1 MKEFRGAGMLD
12 TGKRA
17 GIDLVGRRKEISQI
31 KDILK
36 DVSLGR
42 GKLVVVSGEAGV
54 GKTRFLEEIK
64 TVASMETFTL
74 LSGKCLYFK
83 DTDTCLPFKEMF
95 NQYRKLKGSFC
106 EDGKIDSPFIERG
119 YDDGSGLDCGYDS
132 DLVPMSLI
140 PAEIEAEEVQTEEM
154 EEPPLRMDMLSEFIF
169 GLASEMP
176 LCLFIDD
183 LHWADSNTLQL
194 LEYLCRRIKDDPI
207 LIICTYR
214 PEDLFWGEG
223 KAHPLTDSLKRLDKD
238 AKYVRVRLNRF
249 IELECEEF
257 LKKILN
263 VEAVPRD
270 LVGIIYRLTV
280 GNPFF
285 MEELIHSMLEKG
297 ILTTEGPDILNITD
311 PDAVTLPTNVKD
323 VVLRRTHWLKPLSIK
338 VIRVLSVVGLTF
350 TFDVIKDA
358 LELDDE
364 DVLEA
369 IEELIQASF
378 IMEGSEEE
386 LYKFENPLIREVIY
400 SELNHSRRK
409 YLHNR
414 VARVL
419 EDLYSN
425 DPERWGDIALNY
437 YLAKDRSNALVY
449 LTKAVS
455 HYKDSSP
462 SRVISLLKLMIDCK
476 EAMPRSDI
484 LRAENMEVFMEI
496 SNICLHMG
504 DWKRAM
510 EFSDEARALSVELG
524 RHDVEVGSLLTQG
537 RLNYLQGRF
546 TEAAGLLNYALNLS
560 VEHNDMEGKSRASM
574 GLGCINWRQGDYHGA
589 LERYTSSLKF
599 AKEQNDLNT
608 LGTLY
613 IHIGNL
619 FNHKGDLDR
628 SLEYYKRAIRHLNST
643 GDRLEGS
650 RAYRNLGNTL
660 IQTGDLANAHDMLRL
675 SLDLAGEYGHEN
687 LWALI
692 NLIPIRCVR
701 EGQGSA
707 LTTYDTVM
715 ERLSGKGDRI
725 GAALAD
731 MYMGVCRSRNGEDQ
745 EGGVML
751 KRSYDLL
758 KEMKALYD
766 VGRAA
771 FHLGEHNLKFE
782 RKDVALK
789 FLEESRDIFGEIGAR
804 SYLERTEQ
812 ILSQFRDDNVIHHD
826 SL

>member
-1 MKEFRGAGMLD
+1 MLE

-17 GIDLVGRRKEISQI
+17 GIDLVGRRKEISQVN
-31 KDILK
+31 DILR
-36 DVSLGR
+36 DVSR
-42 GKLVVVSGEAGV
+42 GKGRLVVVSGEAGV
-54 GKTRFLEEIK
+54 GKTRFLEEIN
-64 TVASMETFTL
+64 TLGSMENFTI

-95 NQYRKLKGSFC
+95 NQYRKLKESFYEGS
-106 EDGKIDSPFIERG
+106 KIDSPFTERG
-119 YDDGSGLDCGYDS
+119 YDDGSGMDYGYDS

-154 EEPPLRMDMLSEFIF
+154 EEPPLQMDRLSEFIF
-169 GLASEMP
+169 DLASEAP
-176 LCLFIDD
+176 LCLLIDD

-194 LEYLCRRIKDDPI
+194 LEYLCGRIKEDPI

-223 KAHPLTDSLKRLDKD
+223 KAHPLTDSLKRLDQDTKY
-238 AKYVRVRLNRF
+238 AKIRLNRF

-257 LKKILN
+257 LKKTLN
-263 VEAVPRD
+263 IEAVPRD
-270 LVGIIYRLTV
+270 LVSTIFRMTV

-285 MEELIHSMLEKG
+285 IEELIHSMLEKG
-297 ILTTEGPDILNITD
+297 VIDTEGPEGLSMIDL
-311 PDAVTLPTNVKD
+311 DAVTLPTNVKD
-323 VVLRRTHWLKPLSIK
+323 VVLRRIHWLKPLSIK
-338 VIRVLSVVGLTF
+338 VIRVSSVAGLTF
-350 TFDVIKDA
+350 TFDLIRDA
-358 LELDDE
+358 LEQGDE
-364 DVLEA
+364 EILEA
-369 IEELIQASF
+369 IEELIEANF

-386 LYKFENPLIREVIY
+386 LYQFENPLIREVIY

-419 EDLYSN
+419 ENLYSN
-425 DPERWGDIALNY
+425 DPERWSDIALNY

-462 SRVISLLKLMIDCK
+462 SRVISLLKMIIDCK
-476 EAMPRSDI
+476 ERMPRSDT
-484 LRAENMEVFMEI
+484 LKAENMEVFMEI
-496 SNICLHMG
+496 SNICLQMG

-510 EFSDEARALSVELG
+510 EFSDEARTLSVGLG
-524 RHDVEVGSLLTQG
+524 RYDVEVRSLLNQG
-537 RLNYLQGRF
+537 RLNYLQGEF
-546 TEAAGLLNYALNLS
+546 TGAARLLNSALDLS
-560 VEHNDMEGKSRASM
+560 VEHGDPEGKSHASM
-574 GLGCINWRQGDYHGA
+574 GLGYIHWRQGDYHGA

-599 AKEQNDLNT
+599 AKKQNDLNT

-628 SLEYYKRAIRHLNST
+628 SVEYYQRAIRHLNST
-643 GDRLEGS
+643 GNKMEES
-650 RAYRNLGNTL
+650 RAYQSLGNAF
-660 IQTGDLANAHDMLRL
+660 IQKGNLANAHDMLQL
-675 SLDLAGEYGHEN
+675 SLDRAGEYGYEN

-707 LTTYDTVM
+707 LSTYDTVM
-715 ERLSGKGDRI
+715 DRLSGKGDRI

-751 KRSYDLL
+751 KRTYDAL
-758 KEMKALYD
+758 KEMKVRYD
-766 VGRAA
+766 LGRAA

-782 RKDVALK
+782 RKDVALP
-789 FLEESRDIFGEIGAR
+789 FLEESRDIFREIGAR
-804 SYLERTEQ
+804 SYLERVEQ
-812 ILSQFRDDNVIHHD
+812 VLSQFRDENEVHHD